1 METGKLTIGAEE
13 RDELIASFEKQVL
26 TSILD
31 STSIDE
37 NVKQYIKNKQCEI
50 VHAFDHRDP
59 NVAELDFRLL
69 SEDGNTLIDHVV
81 IVLHFIAVIS
91 TNSNWKWEVKDGHDV
106 AVDVTNDLVKHISN
120 IVSKPEE
127 NPLLQP
133 PYDVNTTIEMLQAGG
148 EFPQDGPIPVNI
160 PNVTTGEEATT
171 TVEPFMPEEKEDTGF
186 FNVRYFQPMNFEIEI
201 DSRGEDHNQQQ
212 FPCWDFV
219 VQRPKQRELLA
230 LSRKNK
236 GAGVKPS
243 DSTLNKVIGDLTEQL
258 LRRDVAL
265 VAERFER
272 KFHKLWKYLSH
283 NVSYFPGEILI
294 NACWDDYNMATESLR
309 VELRLVNPFEEDDLF
324 NCCTWVPVR
333 HARHEI
339 VTGKRSDSFRNSVRH
354 LAIQLFEFCKS
365 KGWVADKVEVKKSD
379 IIGGKKGVSLPFHV
393 HEKDLSSHC
402 ISGSKA
408 ITASAL
414 FGPDEAKTRFGVP
427 PNIIPVMKALL
438 GNDKSYF
445 DKETKVSRLEEPI
458 LNKSRFQ
465 NVKYLNVAKRE
476 PIDTKHLK
484 YRAGLLDAIKEEYS
498 FAVANHI
505 EGYLAIRDLHAKAD
519 LSNKVII
526 TNTEVNSVE
535 VDRNTVVEVKVT
547 IQVKDRI
554 TGNKVLILKFV
565 APYAEIQKSPL
576 GASTN
581 SYCKVYSNRQK
592 YYVQLDEVLNELY
605 DELKAGI
612 A

>member
-1 METGKLTIGAEE
+1 MLDTKQHIDKLLHRIRTKFMEYLPTKYKEIGSFDFINLTEEKDDVDLLAYMVKFKPKDAYGNEDKVAWSSEILTIPKYEG
-13 RDELIASFEKQVL
+13 FEDDWKKWCL
-26 TSILD
+26 YHTDPRLDRKLEDTARITSNQFKKAALD
-31 STSIDE
+31 P
-37 NVKQYIKNKQCEI
+37 KNREVFFADKL
-50 VHAFDHRDP
+50 ARRR
-59 NVAELDFRLL
+59 ALRY
-69 SEDGNTLIDHVV
+69 
-81 IVLHFIAVIS
+81 
-91 TNSNWKWEVKDGHDV
+91 VKD
-106 AVDVTNDLVKHISN
+106 NL
-120 IVSKPEE
+120 
-127 NPLLQP
+127 
-133 PYDVNTTIEMLQAGG
+133 
-148 EFPQDGPIPVNI
+148 
-160 PNVTTGEEATT
+160 
-171 TVEPFMPEEKEDTGF
+171 
-186 FNVRYFQPMNFEIEI
+186 RYFQPMNFEIEI
-201 DSRGEDHNQQQ
+201 QTRAYNEDHQE

-230 LSRKNK
+230 LSRTSK

-243 DSTLNKVIGDLTEQL
+243 DSSLTKVIGDLTEQL
-258 LRRDVAL
+258 LRRDVRL

-283 NVSYFPGEILI
+283 NISYLPAEIFI
-294 NACWDDYNMATESLR
+294 NAHWDNYNMATESLR
-309 VELRLVNPFEEDDLF
+309 VDLRLVNPFEEDDLF
-324 NCCTWVPVR
+324 NCCTHVPVR

-339 VTGKRSDSFRNSVRH
+339 VTGKRSDAFRNSVRH

-365 KGWVADKVEVKKSD
+365 KGWVADKVEVKKVD
-379 IIGGKKGVSLPFHV
+379 ITGGKKGVSLPFHV
-393 HEKDLSSHC
+393 HEKDLSSHAC
-402 ISGSKA
+402 SGSKA
-408 ITASAL
+408 ITTSTL
-414 FGPDEAKTRFGVP
+414 FGPDEAKKTFTGYMPSIV
-427 PNIIPVMKALL
+427 PVMEALL

-445 DKETKVSRLEEPI
+445 DKGTKTPTEPI
-458 LNKSRFQ
+458 LNKPRFQ

-498 FAVANHI
+498 FSVANHI

-526 TNTEVNSVE
+526 TNTEAHSVE
-535 VDRNTVVEVKVT
+535 VDHNTVVEVKVT

-565 APYAEIQKSPL
+565 APYAEIQESPL

-592 YYVQLDEVLNELY
+592 YYVQLEEVLNELN

>member
-1 METGKLTIGAEE
+1 MLDTKQHIDKLLHRIRTKFMEYLPTKYKEIGSFDFINLTEEKDDVYLLAYVVKFKPRDAYGNEDKVAWTSEILTIPKYEG
-13 RDELIASFEKQVL
+13 FEDDWKKWCL
-26 TSILD
+26 YHTDPRLDRKLEDTARITSNQFKKAALD
-31 STSIDE
+31 P
-37 NVKQYIKNKQCEI
+37 KNREVFFADKL
-50 VHAFDHRDP
+50 ARRR
-59 NVAELDFRLL
+59 ALRY
-69 SEDGNTLIDHVV
+69 
-81 IVLHFIAVIS
+81 
-91 TNSNWKWEVKDGHDV
+91 VKD
-106 AVDVTNDLVKHISN
+106 NL
-120 IVSKPEE
+120 
-127 NPLLQP
+127 
-133 PYDVNTTIEMLQAGG
+133 
-148 EFPQDGPIPVNI
+148 
-160 PNVTTGEEATT
+160 
-171 TVEPFMPEEKEDTGF
+171 
-186 FNVRYFQPMNFEIEI
+186 RYFQPMNFEIEI
-201 DSRGEDHNQQQ
+201 QTRAYSEEHQE

-219 VQRPKQRELLA
+219 VLRRKQEELLA
-230 LSRKNK
+230 VSRTSK

-243 DSTLNKVIGDLTEQL
+243 DSSLSKVIGDLNVQL
-258 LRRDVAL
+258 LKRDVRL

-283 NVSYFPGEILI
+283 NISYLPAEIFI
-294 NACWDDYNMATESLR
+294 NACWDNYNMATESLR
-309 VELRLVNPFEEDDLF
+309 VDLRLVNPFEEDDLF
-324 NCCTWVPVR
+324 NCCTHVPVR

-339 VTGKRSDSFRNSVRH
+339 VTGKRSDAFRNSVRH

-365 KGWVADKVEVKKSD
+365 KGWVADKVEVKKGD
-379 IIGGKKGVSLPFHV
+379 ITGGKKGVSLPFHA
-393 HEKDLSSHC
+393 HEKDLSSHG

-414 FGPDEAKTRFGVP
+414 FGPDEAKTKLGIMP
-427 PNIIPVMKALL
+427 SIIPVMEALL

-445 DKETKVSRLEEPI
+445 DKETKVDT
-458 LNKSRFQ
+458 KSRFQ

-554 TGNKVLILKFV
+554 TGEKVLILKFV
-565 APYAEIQKSPL
+565 APYAEIQESPL

-592 YYVQLDEVLNELY
+592 YYIQLDEVLNELY

>member
-1 METGKLTIGAEE
+1 MLDTKQHVDKLLHRIRTKFMEYLPMKYKEIGSFDFINLTEEKGDVDLLAYIVKFRPRDAYGNEDKVTWTSEILTIPKYEGVEDDWKKWCLYHTDPRLDRKLEDTA
-13 RDELIASFEKQVL
+13 RI
-26 TSILD
+26 TSNQFKKAALD
-31 STSIDE
+31 P
-37 NVKQYIKNKQCEI
+37 KNREVFFADKL
-50 VHAFDHRDP
+50 ARRR
-59 NVAELDFRLL
+59 ALRY
-69 SEDGNTLIDHVV
+69 
-81 IVLHFIAVIS
+81 
-91 TNSNWKWEVKDGHDV
+91 VKD
-106 AVDVTNDLVKHISN
+106 NL
-120 IVSKPEE
+120 
-127 NPLLQP
+127 
-133 PYDVNTTIEMLQAGG
+133 
-148 EFPQDGPIPVNI
+148 
-160 PNVTTGEEATT
+160 
-171 TVEPFMPEEKEDTGF
+171 
-186 FNVRYFQPMNFEIEI
+186 RYFQPMNFEIEI
-201 DSRGEDHNQQQ
+201 QTTAYNEEHQE

-219 VQRPKQRELLA
+219 VLRRKQEELLA
-230 LSRKNK
+230 VSRTSK
-236 GAGVKPS
+236 GAGVSPS
-243 DSTLNKVIGDLTEQL
+243 DSTLTKVIGDLNVQL
-258 LRRDVAL
+258 LRRDVRL

-272 KFHKLWKYLSH
+272 KFHRFWKYLSH
-283 NVSYFPGEILI
+283 NISYFPCEIFI
-294 NACWDDYNMATESLR
+294 NAHWDNYNMATESLR
-309 VELRLVNPFEEDDLF
+309 VDLRLVNPFEEDDLF
-324 NCCTWVPVR
+324 NCCTHVPVR

-365 KGWVADKVEVKKSD
+365 KGWVADKVEVKKVD
-379 IIGGKKGVSLPFHV
+379 ITGGKKGVSLPFHV
-393 HEKDLSSHC
+393 HEKDLSSHGC
-402 ISGSKA
+402 SEGKA
-408 ITASAL
+408 IIASTNT
-414 FGPDEAKTRFGVP
+414 GPEETKKTFTGYMP
-427 PNIIPVMKALL
+427 SIIPVMEALL

-445 DKETKVSRLEEPI
+445 DKETKVDR
-458 LNKSRFQ
+458 KYRFQ

-535 VDRNTVVEVKVT
+535 VDHNTVVEVKVT
-547 IQVKDRI
+547 IQVKDRV

-565 APYAEIQKSPL
+565 APYAEIQESPL

>member
-1 METGKLTIGAEE
+1 MLDTKQHVGKLLHRIRTKFMVYLPTKYKEIGSFDFINLTEEKDDVDLLAYAVKFRPRDAYGNEDKVAWTSGVLTIPKYEGFEDDWKKWCLYHTDPRLDRKLE
-13 RDELIASFEKQVL
+13 DSVRIASNHFKRAAQ
-26 TSILD
+26 S
-31 STSIDE
+31 
-37 NVKQYIKNKQCEI
+37 
-50 VHAFDHRDP
+50 P
-59 NVAELDFRLL
+59 
-69 SEDGNTLIDHVV
+69 GNREVFFADKLARRRA
-81 IVLHFIAVIS
+81 LRY
-91 TNSNWKWEVKDGHDV
+91 VKD
-106 AVDVTNDLVKHISN
+106 NL
-120 IVSKPEE
+120 
-127 NPLLQP
+127 
-133 PYDVNTTIEMLQAGG
+133 
-148 EFPQDGPIPVNI
+148 
-160 PNVTTGEEATT
+160 
-171 TVEPFMPEEKEDTGF
+171 
-186 FNVRYFQPMNFEIEI
+186 RYFQPMNFEIEI
-201 DSRGEDHNQQQ
+201 QTRAYNEDHQE

-219 VQRPKQRELLA
+219 VLRRKQEELLA
-230 LSRKNK
+230 VSRTSK

-243 DSTLNKVIGDLTEQL
+243 DSSLNKVIGELTEKL
-258 LRRDVAL
+258 LRRDVFL
-265 VAERFER
+265 VAGRFER

-283 NVSYFPGEILI
+283 NVSYFPGEIFI
-294 NACWDDYNMATESLR
+294 NACWDNYNMANETLK

-324 NCCTWVPVR
+324 SCCTHVPVR

-339 VTGKRSDSFRNSVRH
+339 ITGKRSDAFHNSVRH

-365 KGWVADKVEVKKSD
+365 KGWVADKVKKGD
-379 IIGGKKGVSLPFHV
+379 ITDGKKDVSLPFHV
-393 HEKDLSSHC
+393 HEKDLSSHAC
-402 ISGSKA
+402 SGRKA
-408 ITASAL
+408 ITASTDT
-414 FGPDEAKTRFGVP
+414 GPEETKKTFSGYMP
-427 PNIIPVMKALL
+427 SIIPVMEALI

-445 DKETKVSRLEEPI
+445 DKETKVDTKSKLEEPSS
-458 LNKSRFQ
+458 NKPRFQ

-554 TGNKVLILKFV
+554 TGDKVLILKFV
-565 APYAEIQKSPL
+565 APYAEIQESPL

-605 DELKAGI
+605 NELKSGI
-612 A
+612 I

>member
-1 METGKLTIGAEE
+1 MLDTKQHIDKLLHRIRTKFMGYLPTKYKKIGSFDFINLTEEKDDVDLLAYAVKFRPKDAYGNENKVAWSSEVLTIPKYEGHEDDWKKWCLYHTDPRLDRKLEDTA
-13 RDELIASFEKQVL
+13 RI
-26 TSILD
+26 TSNQFKKAALD
-31 STSIDE
+31 P
-37 NVKQYIKNKQCEI
+37 KNREVFFADKL
-50 VHAFDHRDP
+50 ARRR
-59 NVAELDFRLL
+59 ALRY
-69 SEDGNTLIDHVV
+69 
-81 IVLHFIAVIS
+81 
-91 TNSNWKWEVKDGHDV
+91 VKD
-106 AVDVTNDLVKHISN
+106 NL
-120 IVSKPEE
+120 
-127 NPLLQP
+127 
-133 PYDVNTTIEMLQAGG
+133 
-148 EFPQDGPIPVNI
+148 
-160 PNVTTGEEATT
+160 
-171 TVEPFMPEEKEDTGF
+171 
-186 FNVRYFQPMNFEIEI
+186 RYFQPMNFEIEI
-201 DSRGEDHNQQQ
+201 QTTAYNEEHQE

-219 VQRPKQRELLA
+219 VLRRKQEELLA
-230 LSRKNK
+230 VSRTSK
-236 GAGVKPS
+236 GAGVKP
-243 DSTLNKVIGDLTEQL
+243 DGTLNKVIGDLTEQL
-258 LRRDVAL
+258 LRRDVRL

-283 NVSYFPGEILI
+283 NISYLPAEIFI
-294 NACWDDYNMATESLR
+294 NACWDNYNFATESLK

-324 NCCTWVPVR
+324 NCCTHVPVR

-365 KGWVADKVEVKKSD
+365 KGWVADKVEVKKVD
-379 IIGGKKGVSLPFHV
+379 ITGGKKGVSLPFHV
-393 HEKDLSSHC
+393 HEKDLSSHDC
-402 ISGSKA
+402 SEGKA
-408 ITASAL
+408 FIASTDT
-414 FGPDEAKTRFGVP
+414 GPEETKKTFTGYMPSIV
-427 PNIIPVMKALL
+427 PVMEALL

-445 DKETKVSRLEEPI
+445 DKESKMDTKSKLEEPSS
-458 LNKSRFQ
+458 NKSKFQ

-498 FAVANHI
+498 FSVANHI

-526 TNTEVNSVE
+526 TNTEAHSVE
-535 VDRNTVVEVKVT
+535 VDHNTVVEVKTT
-547 IQVKDRI
+547 IQVKDRV
-554 TGNKVLILKFV
+554 TGEKVLILKFV
-565 APYAEIQKSPL
+565 APYAEIQESPL

>member
-1 METGKLTIGAEE
+1 MLDTRQHIGKLLHRIRTKFMEYLPKKYKEIG
-13 RDELIASFEKQVL
+13 SFDFIDRNEK
-26 TSILD
+26 D
-31 STSIDE
+31 S
-37 NVKQYIKNKQCEI
+37 
-50 VHAFDHRDP
+50 
-59 NVAELDFRLL
+59 
-69 SEDGNTLIDHVV
+69 DHVLSYEV
-81 IVLHFIAVIS
+81 GFRPKDAYGNEDKVAWASGILTIPKYEGFEDD
-91 TNSNWKWEVKDGHDV
+91 WKKWCLYHTDPRLDRK
-106 AVDVTNDLVKHISN
+106 L
-120 IVSKPEE
+120 
-127 NPLLQP
+127 
-133 PYDVNTTIEMLQAGG
+133 
-148 EFPQDGPIPVNI
+148 
-160 PNVTTGEEATT
+160 
-171 TVEPFMPEEKEDTGF
+171 EDTASVVAGLFKKAALDPKNREVF
-186 FNVRYFQPMNFEIEI
+186 FADKLARRRALSFIKSNLRYFQPMNFEIEI
-201 DSRGEDHNQQQ
+201 QTIAYNEDYQE

-219 VQRPKQRELLA
+219 VLRRKQEELLA
-230 LSRKNK
+230 VSRTSK
-236 GAGVKPS
+236 GAGVKP
-243 DSTLNKVIGDLTEQL
+243 DGTLNKVIGDLTKQL
-258 LRRDVAL
+258 LMRDVGL

-283 NVSYFPGEILI
+283 NVTYLPAEISI
-294 NACWDDYNMATESLR
+294 NARWDNYNMATESLK

-324 NCCTWVPVR
+324 NCCTHVPVR

-339 VTGKRSDSFRNSVRH
+339 ITGKRSDSFHNSVRH

-365 KGWVADKVEVKKSD
+365 KGWVADKVEVKKVD
-379 IIGGKKGVSLPFHV
+379 ITGGKKGVSLPFRV
-393 HEKDLSSHC
+393 HEKDLSSHDC
-402 ISGSKA
+402 SEGKA
-408 ITASAL
+408 FIASTDT
-414 FGPDEAKTRFGVP
+414 GPDEAKKTFTGYMP
-427 PNIIPVMKALL
+427 SIIPVMEALL

-445 DKETKVSRLEEPI
+445 DKETKVDRRY
-458 LNKSRFQ
+458 RFQ

-535 VDRNTVVEVKVT
+535 VDHNTVVEVKVT

-554 TGNKVLILKFV
+554 TGEKVLILKFV
-565 APYAEIQKSPL
+565 APYAEIQESPL

>member
-1 METGKLTIGAEE
+1 MLDTKQHIDKLLHRIRTKFMEYLPTKYKEIGSFDFINLTEEKDDVDLLAYVVKFKPRDAYGNEDKVAWTSEVLTIPKYEGFEDDWKKWCLYHTDPRLDRKLEDSA
-13 RDELIASFEKQVL
+13 RIASNHFKKAAL
-26 TSILD
+26 SP
-31 STSIDE
+31 E
-37 NVKQYIKNKQCEI
+37 NREVFFADKLARRRALRY
-50 VHAFDHRDP
+50 
-59 NVAELDFRLL
+59 
-69 SEDGNTLIDHVV
+69 
-81 IVLHFIAVIS
+81 
-91 TNSNWKWEVKDGHDV
+91 VKD
-106 AVDVTNDLVKHISN
+106 NL
-120 IVSKPEE
+120 
-127 NPLLQP
+127 
-133 PYDVNTTIEMLQAGG
+133 
-148 EFPQDGPIPVNI
+148 
-160 PNVTTGEEATT
+160 
-171 TVEPFMPEEKEDTGF
+171 
-186 FNVRYFQPMNFEIEI
+186 RYFHPMNFEIEI
-201 DSRGEDHNQQQ
+201 NSHDEDHDHQQ

-219 VQRPKQRELLA
+219 VLRTKQREFLA
-230 LSRKNK
+230 VSRTNK

-243 DSTLNKVIGDLTEQL
+243 DSTLNKVIGDLTGQL

-283 NVSYFPGEILI
+283 NVSYFPGGIFI
-294 NACWDDYNMATESLR
+294 DACWDNYNMANETLK

-324 NCCTWVPVR
+324 NCCTHVPVR

-339 VTGKRSDSFRNSVRH
+339 VTGKRSDAFHNSVRH

-365 KGWVADKVEVKKSD
+365 KGWVADKVEVKKTD
-379 IIGGKKGVSLPFHV
+379 ITGGKKGVSLPFHV
-393 HEKDLSSHC
+393 HEKDLSSHAC
-402 ISGSKA
+402 SGSKA
-408 ITASAL
+408 ITASTDT
-414 FGPDEAKTRFGVP
+414 GPEETKKTFTGYMP
-427 PNIIPVMKALL
+427 SIIPVMEALL

-445 DKETKVSRLEEPI
+445 DKETKVDT
-458 LNKSRFQ
+458 KSRFQ

-519 LSNKVII
+519 LSNKVIV
-526 TNTEVNSVE
+526 TNTEAHSVE
-535 VDRNTVVEVKVT
+535 VDHNTVVEVKAT
-547 IQVKDRI
+547 IQVKDRV

-565 APYAEIQKSPL
+565 APYAEVQESPL

-592 YYVQLDEVLNELY
+592 YYVQLDEVLNELNN
-605 DELKAGI
+605 ELKAGI